1 MKHER
6 FINLEGCGLQ
16 VREASE
22 QEEQSRVVVGMPIVF
37 GVRSRNLTPWSST
50 REIYEVLEPGC
61 ITKELIERS
70 DVVLNWCHKND
81 VIFARSVNG
90 KGTLQLDVD
99 DKCVRSEA
107 EMPNT
112 TAGNDVLELIR
123 RGDITGMSFAFED
136 NDDDP
141 ESVTYEREAKQ
152 SADREDVWIRR
163 VRKITGLFDVSIVT
177 HPAYTQTSVAQRE
190 ITDSMMEK
198 IDSVSEKKTDDDAE
212 QRQEEARKAARRKET
227 ETLLLL

>member
-16 VREASE
+16 VRESSE

-37 GVRSRNLTPWSST
+37 GVRSRNLTPWSQT
-50 REIYEVLEPGC
+50 REVYEVLEPGC

-90 KGTLQLDVD
+90 KGTLRLDVD
-99 DKCVRSEA
+99 DKRVRSEA

-112 TAGNDVLELIR
+112 TAGNDALELIR

-152 SADREDVWIRR
+152 SADHKDVWIRR